1 MKNLMK
7 QITKNGR
14 IFWVT
19 YFTFFLI
26 LAMPTH
32 AWAYVDPATL
42 TYVVQIIAGVF
53 IAGGVAVGVYW
64 RKIKKLFSKDKTSV
78 KKHESTEQERIVSFR
93 ERNTNEY
100 QEEYFIESRTVNN
113 NRHGKNGTGCA

>member
-42 TYVVQIIAGVF
+42 TYVDYCRCFYCGWCCSWCILE
-53 IAGGVAVGVYW
+53 
-64 RKIKKLFSKDKTSV
+64 KN
-78 KKHESTEQERIVSFR
+78 QEAFL
-93 ERNTNEY
+93 
-100 QEEYFIESRTVNN
+100 
-113 NRHGKNGTGCA
+113 

>member
-64 RKIKKLFSKDKTSV
+64 RKRSFSLRTKHLLRSMSQQSRKEMQQQQRLRNLTKTNRN
-78 KKHESTEQERIVSFR
+78 RIIQR
-93 ERNTNEY
+93 
-100 QEEYFIESRTVNN
+100 EEY
-113 NRHGKNGTGCA
+113 K

>member
-1 MKNLMK
+1 MKNFMEK
-7 QITKNGR
+7 ITKNGR

-42 TYVVQIIAGVF
+42 TYVVQIIAGIF
-53 IAGGVAVGVYW
+53 IAGVLLWVCIGERSRGFFQ
-64 RKIKKLFSKDKTSV
+64 KIK
-78 KKHESTEQERIVSFR
+78 Q
-93 ERNTNEY
+93 
-100 QEEYFIESRTVNN
+100 Q
-113 NRHGKNGTGCA
+113 

>member
-53 IAGGVAVGVYW
+53 IAGW
-64 RKIKKLFSKDKTSV
+64 CCSWCILEKN
-78 KKHESTEQERIVSFR
+78 QEAFL
-93 ERNTNEY
+93 
-100 QEEYFIESRTVNN
+100 
-113 NRHGKNGTGCA
+113 

>member
-53 IAGGVAVGVYW
+53 IAWVVLQLVYTGEKS
-64 RKIKKLFSKDKTSV
+64 RSFSLRTKHLL
-78 KKHESTEQERIVSFR
+78 KKHEFNEQERMQQQQRLRKFTKTIGIVPQR
-93 ERNTNEY
+93 
-100 QEEYFIESRTVNN
+100 EEY
-113 NRHGKNGTGCA
+113 K

>member
-53 IAGGVAVGVYW
+53 INCLN
-64 RKIKKLFSKDKTSV
+64 LFLRYSG
-78 KKHESTEQERIVSFR
+78 IASFSL
-93 ERNTNEY
+93 N
-100 QEEYFIESRTVNN
+100 
-113 NRHGKNGTGCA
+113 

>member
-64 RKIKKLFSKDKTSV
+64 
-78 KKHESTEQERIVSFR
+78 
-93 ERNTNEY
+93 TNEY
-100 QEEYFIESRTVNN
+100 QEEYFIESGTVNN
-113 NRHGKNGTGCA
+113 NGHGKNGTGCA

>member
-64 RKIKKLFSKDKTSV
+64 RKIKKLFLRIFRDNSPGKAVCLSHAFHSFVLPQHDIYPSK
-78 KKHESTEQERIVSFR
+78 F
-93 ERNTNEY
+93 
-100 QEEYFIESRTVNN
+100 
-113 NRHGKNGTGCA
+113 

>member
-64 RKIKKLFSKDKTSV
+64 RKIKSFSLRTKHLLRSMSQQSRKEMQQQQRLRNLTKTNRN
-78 KKHESTEQERIVSFR
+78 RIIQR
-93 ERNTNEY
+93 
-100 QEEYFIESRTVNN
+100 EEY
-113 NRHGKNGTGCA
+113 K

>member
-32 AWAYVDPATL
+32 AWAYVDPATFNL
-42 TYVVQIIAGVF
+42 CSSDYCRCFYCGWCCSWCI
-53 IAGGVAVGVYW
+53 
-64 RKIKKLFSKDKTSV
+64 L
-78 KKHESTEQERIVSFR
+78 E
-93 ERNTNEY
+93 
-100 QEEYFIESRTVNN
+100 
-113 NRHGKNGTGCA
+113 KNQKAFL

>member
-53 IAGGVAVGVYW
+53 IAGGVAVGEKSRSFSLRTKHLLRSMSQQN
-64 RKIKKLFSKDKTSV
+64 RKEMQQQQRLRNLTR
-78 KKHESTEQERIVSFR
+78 TNRNRIIQR
-93 ERNTNEY
+93 
-100 QEEYFIESRTVNN
+100 EEY
-113 NRHGKNGTGCA
+113 K

>member
-64 RKIKKLFSKDKTSV
+64 RKIKKLFSKHLLRSMSQQSRKEMQQQQRLRNLTKTNRN
-78 KKHESTEQERIVSFR
+78 RIIQR
-93 ERNTNEY
+93 
-100 QEEYFIESRTVNN
+100 EEY
-113 NRHGKNGTGCA
+113 K

>member
-26 LAMPTH
+26 LTMPTH

-64 RKIKKLFSKDKTSV
+64 RKIKKFFSKDKTSV
-78 KKHESTEQERIVSFR
+78 KKHESTEQERNAAAAAAEEF
-93 ERNTNEY
+93 NED
-100 QEEYFIESRTVNN
+100 
-113 NRHGKNGTGCA
+113 K

>member
-1 MKNLMK
+1 M
-7 QITKNGR
+7 
-14 IFWVT
+14 T

-53 IAGGVAVGVYW
+53 IAVVLQLVYTGEKSKSFSLRTKHLLRSMSQQS
-64 RKIKKLFSKDKTSV
+64 RK
-78 KKHESTEQERIVSFR
+78 EMQ
-93 ERNTNEY
+93 
-100 QEEYFIESRTVNN
+100 
-113 NRHGKNGTGCA
+113 

>member
-32 AWAYVDPATL
+32 AGAYVDPATL
-42 TYVVQIIAGVF
+42 TYVVQIIAGVGSEVADE
-53 IAGGVAVGVYW
+53 IAG
-64 RKIKKLFSKDKTSV
+64 KIKETADCKVTVSQNRRIQ
-78 KKHESTEQERIVSFR
+78 STGIIGI
-93 ERNTNEY
+93 
-100 QEEYFIESRTVNN
+100 YFCGE
-113 NRHGKNGTGCA
+113 

>member
-26 LAMPTH
+26 LAMPITCMG
-32 AWAYVDPATL
+32 
-42 TYVVQIIAGVF
+42 I
-53 IAGGVAVGVYW
+53 
-64 RKIKKLFSKDKTSV
+64 
-78 KKHESTEQERIVSFR
+78 
-93 ERNTNEY
+93 
-100 QEEYFIESRTVNN
+100 
-113 NRHGKNGTGCA
+113 C

>member
-64 RKIKKLFSKDKTSV
+64 RKIKKLFSRTKHLLRSMSQQSRKEMQQQQRLRNLTKTNRN
-78 KKHESTEQERIVSFR
+78 RIIQR
-93 ERNTNEY
+93 
-100 QEEYFIESRTVNN
+100 EEY
-113 NRHGKNGTGCA
+113 K

>member
-64 RKIKKLFSKDKTSV
+64 RKSFSLRTKYLLRSMSQQSRKEMQQQQRLRNLT
-78 KKHESTEQERIVSFR
+78 KINRNRIIQR
-93 ERNTNEY
+93 
-100 QEEYFIESRTVNN
+100 EEY
-113 NRHGKNGTGCA
+113 K

>member
-26 LAMPTH
+26 LSMPTH

-78 KKHESTEQERIVSFR
+78 KKHESTEQERNAAAAAAEEF
-93 ERNTNEY
+93 NED
-100 QEEYFIESRTVNN
+100 
-113 NRHGKNGTGCA
+113 K

>member
-42 TYVVQIIAGVF
+42 TYVVQILQVF
-53 IAGGVAVGVYW
+53 LLRVVLQLVYTGEKSRSFSLRTKHLLRSMSQQS
-64 RKIKKLFSKDKTSV
+64 RKEMQQQQRLRNLTR
-78 KKHESTEQERIVSFR
+78 TNRNRIIQR
-93 ERNTNEY
+93 
-100 QEEYFIESRTVNN
+100 EEY
-113 NRHGKNGTGCA
+113 K

>member
-64 RKIKKLFSKDKTSV
+64 RKSRSFSLRTKHLLRSMSQQSRKEMQQQQRLRNLTKTNRN
-78 KKHESTEQERIVSFR
+78 RIIQR
-93 ERNTNEY
+93 
-100 QEEYFIESRTVNN
+100 EEY
-113 NRHGKNGTGCA
+113 K

>member
-1 MKNLMK
+1 MK

-19 YFTFFLI
+19 YFTSFLFWQCQR
-26 LAMPTH
+26 MH
-32 AWAYVDPATL
+32 WAYVDPATL

-78 KKHESTEQERIVSFR
+78 KKHESTEQEEMQQQQRLRNLTKTNRNRIIQR
-93 ERNTNEY
+93 
-100 QEEYFIESRTVNN
+100 EEY
-113 NRHGKNGTGCA
+113 K

>member
-53 IAGGVAVGVYW
+53 YCGWCCSWCILE
-64 RKIKKLFSKDKTSV
+64 KN
-78 KKHESTEQERIVSFR
+78 QEAFL
-93 ERNTNEY
+93 
-100 QEEYFIESRTVNN
+100 
-113 NRHGKNGTGCA
+113 